1 MYIIS
6 FFEIYYV
13 SISFSDF
20 VVVEGGQYLV
30 GIELET
36 INFKQEKASQ
46 KKITK
51 IKNQS
56 KIK

>member
-13 SISFSDF
+13 SKSFSDF

-46 KKITK
+46 KK
-51 IKNQS
+51 
-56 KIK
+56 